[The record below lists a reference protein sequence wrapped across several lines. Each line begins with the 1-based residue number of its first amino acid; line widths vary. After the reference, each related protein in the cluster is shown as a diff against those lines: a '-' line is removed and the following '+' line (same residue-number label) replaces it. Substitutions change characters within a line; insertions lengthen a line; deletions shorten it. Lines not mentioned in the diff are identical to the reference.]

1 MNKNLILALLLIII
15 SQSLAYFQL
24 QSQFFSIWAKEHPI
38 LMAIFGFPIS
48 ILLIYYT
55 KYCALA
61 FDGQTW
67 PGRLM
72 GFAIGAIVFA
82 VLSNILV
89 NEQFSAKTITCLGL
103 SFLILIIQI
112 VWK

>member
-1 MNKNLILALLLIII
+1 MNKNLILALVLIII

-82 VLSNILV
+82 LLSNLLV
-89 NEQFSAKTITCLGL
+89 NEQFSAKTITCLFL
-103 SFLILIIQI
+103 SFLILVIQI
-112 VWK
+112 MWK